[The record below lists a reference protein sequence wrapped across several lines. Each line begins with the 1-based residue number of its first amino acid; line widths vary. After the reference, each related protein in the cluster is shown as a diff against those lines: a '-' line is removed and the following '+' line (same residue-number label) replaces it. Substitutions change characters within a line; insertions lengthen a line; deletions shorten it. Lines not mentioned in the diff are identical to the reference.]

1 MHKLK
6 GFTLIEIMVAMAISL
21 IALLAVSE
29 LYVNARKTGNLQ
41 SIQNRVSEDGRYSIF
56 MLQKIIS
63 QAGFRPNPNV
73 AIPTDRLTAT
83 SNESVSIRFNADGT
97 NQMACDGS
105 IATAGDTTLV
115 ISKSSNKLQ
124 CGTVDWIAPS
134 SSGTGNATELIDFKV
149 QYGVD
154 TGPAAT
160 EGIYGCGSEAGDG
173 TKPRDCVT
181 DSYVS
186 SLPTGVTAD
195 QITSVKICLVLRSEK
210 VDGSIIKS
218 AAVKDCNNSDIT
230 ASQDDKKLYRTFR
243 STISLKNS

>member
-1 MHKLK
+1 MKNNN

-29 LYVNARKTGNLQ
+29 LYVNSKKTSNLQ

-73 AIPTDRLTAT
+73 AMPTDRITVT
-83 SNESVSIRFNADGT
+83 SNESVSVKFNTDGA

-105 IATAGDTTLV
+105 VATADPTTLV
-115 ISKSSNKLQ
+115 ISKSANKLQ

-134 SSGTGNATELIDFKV
+134 ASGIGYGTELIDFKIK
-149 QYGVD
+149 YGID
-154 TGPAAT
+154 TGPANT
-160 EGIYGCGSEAGDG
+160 EGTYGCGTEAPDT

-186 SLPTGVTAD
+186 SLSGGVTAD
-195 QITSVKICLVLRSEK
+195 QVTSVKICLVLRSEK
-210 VDGSIIKS
+210 TDSSIVKS
-218 AAVKDCNNSDIT
+218 AVVKDCNNNDI
-230 ASQDDKKLYRTFR
+230 ASSQEDKKLYRTFR
-243 STISLKNS
+243 STILLKNS